1 MTRRLIALTAAAIL
15 PSFAAA
21 AWEFSI
27 WPTGDL
33 ADLRSHEQEASY
45 TSRNDAD
52 KTVAWISKAV
62 KRPTVDKHN
71 DRCAKIPSYMDGAIC
86 ERMCGGG
93 LTSTPVKW
101 DVKWRPAGFGD
112 HTPWRECNDANK
124 CRGFGAE
131 YYAGPQR
138 GCGHIAFWGA
148 APYGEPELDF
158 KITVTLQ

>member
-1 MTRRLIALTAAAIL
+1 MKRMMMLAGIACL
-15 PSFAAA
+15 PGLDAQ

-27 WPTGDL
+27 WPTGDI

-45 TSRNDAD
+45 TIRDDNN

-62 KRPTVDKHN
+62 KRPTVEKHN
-71 DRCAKIPSYMDGAIC
+71 DRCARIPSYMDGAIC

-112 HTPWRECNDANK
+112 QTPWQECNDANK
-124 CRGFGAE
+124 CRGFGSE
-131 YYAGPQR
+131 YYLGSQR

-148 APYGEPELDF
+148 ANPNEPNLDF